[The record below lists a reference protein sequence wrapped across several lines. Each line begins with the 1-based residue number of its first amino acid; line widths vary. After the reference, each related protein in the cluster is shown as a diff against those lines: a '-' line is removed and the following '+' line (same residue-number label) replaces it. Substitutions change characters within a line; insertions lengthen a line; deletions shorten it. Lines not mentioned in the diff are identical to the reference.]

1 MHQDRV
7 TSLLLSYGCQLVIY
21 FSIPTEELS
30 LLGHTIIHF
39 HKITLHLWVSR
50 SFQFIVYIDCGFELH
65 RGISDFVSMLMTM
78 MVILFYGIK
87 THITAI
93 RMNDSLFDRWLFY
106 NPKDQ
111 DGQLH
116 WLAETLLKAEAAGE
130 KVHILGHIPSG
141 SSECL
146 RTWSREFHRIIDRL
160 GNYHDAIHN
169 EFNINSTQ
177 QILILLYKLSSVC
190 FVFIDISR
198 IQPLL
203 NFSTACLFNLQWQ
216 NCKLLNTLPI
226 YLN

>member
-1 MHQDRV
+1 
-7 TSLLLSYGCQLVIY
+7 
-21 FSIPTEELS
+21 
-30 LLGHTIIHF
+30 
-39 HKITLHLWVSR
+39 
-50 SFQFIVYIDCGFELH
+50 
-65 RGISDFVSMLMTM
+65 M

-87 THITAI
+87 THIPAY

-141 SSECL
+141 GSECL

-160 GNYHDAIHN
+160 ENYHDAIVN
-169 EFNINSTQ
+169 EFNINPTQ
-177 QILILLYKLSSVC
+177 QILILLSKLSSVC
-190 FVFIDISR
+190 FVFTDISR

-203 NFSTACLFNLQWQ
+203 NFYTACLFNLQWQ
-216 NCKLLNTLPI
+216 NYKLLNTLPI
-226 YLN
+226 YLNSLNANAFISNNLHTFYILKRHERRHRILQTLI